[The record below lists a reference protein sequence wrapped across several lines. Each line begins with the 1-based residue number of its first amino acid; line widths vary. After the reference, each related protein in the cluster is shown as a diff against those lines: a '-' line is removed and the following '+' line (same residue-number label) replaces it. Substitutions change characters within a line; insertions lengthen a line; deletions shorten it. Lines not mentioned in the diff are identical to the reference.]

1 MQTNW
6 QYRYINKLV
15 ACLIAFDL
23 KKSTINLKDRVVN
36 RAVSSLR
43 KNKRIEQISFAAIA
57 KELDVG
63 INEITSFY
71 STTEDIFLQ
80 AQKKDWES
88 LHRYWDKQIKKAKTP
103 GDFKRAFEIFFERF
117 VETLSKDADLR
128 FELSCYL
135 PECVKF
141 RDKNRIKVKQKFT
154 KLIKRGWPGKDDKVI
169 QRQSELVTVLF
180 YGFIDHIVHIP
191 KDERSKIL
199 SDFRNMLNLHLQ
211 DRKFF

>member
-1 MQTNW
+1 MS
-6 QYRYINKLV
+6 KPP
-15 ACLIAFDL
+15 
-23 KKSTINLKDRVVN
+23 SNLKDKVVN
-36 RAVSSLR
+36 KAINSLR
-43 KNKRIEQISFAAIA
+43 KSKKIEQISFAAISV
-57 KELDVG
+57 ELDVG
-63 INEITSFY
+63 IDEITSFY

-135 PECVKF
+135 PECVKY
-141 RDKNRIKVKQKFT
+141 RDKNRIKVKEKFS
-154 KLIKRGWPGKDDKVI
+154 KLIKRGWPGKDEKVI
-169 QRQSELVTVLF
+169 KRQSELVTVLF

-191 KDERSKIL
+191 KNERSKIL

>member
-1 MQTNW
+1 VNW
-6 QYRYINKLV
+6 YE
-15 ACLIAFDL
+15 
-23 KKSTINLKDRVVN
+23 KKNSFNLKDKVVN
-36 RAVSSLR
+36 RAVNSLR

-57 KELDVG
+57 EELDVS
-63 INEITSFY
+63 IDDITSFY
-71 STTEDIFLQ
+71 ATTEDIFLQ

-103 GDFKRAFEIFFERF
+103 GDFKNAFEIFFERF

-141 RDKNRIKVKQKFT
+141 RDKNRIKVKEKFT
-154 KLIKRGWPGKDDKVI
+154 KLIKRGWPGKNEIVI

-180 YGFIDHIVHIP
+180 YGFVDHIVHIP
-191 KDERSKIL
+191 KNERSKIL

>member
-1 MQTNW
+1 MNW
-6 QYRYINKLV
+6 YE
-15 ACLIAFDL
+15 
-23 KKSTINLKDRVVN
+23 KKNSFNLKDKVVN
-36 RAVSSLR
+36 RAVNSLR

-57 KELDVG
+57 EELDVS
-63 INEITSFY
+63 IDDITSFY
-71 STTEDIFLQ
+71 ATTEDIFLQ

-103 GDFKRAFEIFFERF
+103 GDFKNAFEIFFERF

-141 RDKNRIKVKQKFT
+141 RDKNRIKVKEKFT
-154 KLIKRGWPGKDDKVI
+154 KLIKRGWPGKNEIVI

-180 YGFIDHIVHIP
+180 YGFVDHIVHIP
-191 KDERSKIL
+191 KEERSKIL

>member
-1 MQTNW
+1 MNW
-6 QYRYINKLV
+6 YE
-15 ACLIAFDL
+15 
-23 KKSTINLKDRVVN
+23 KKNSFNLKDKVVN
-36 RAVSSLR
+36 RAVNSLR

-57 KELDVG
+57 EELDVS
-63 INEITSFY
+63 IDDITSFY
-71 STTEDIFLQ
+71 ATTEDIFLQ

-103 GDFKRAFEIFFERF
+103 GDFKSAFEIFFERF

-141 RDKNRIKVKQKFT
+141 RDKNRIKVKEKFT
-154 KLIKRGWPGKDDKVI
+154 KLIKRGWPGKNEIVI

>member
-1 MQTNW
+1 M
-6 QYRYINKLV
+6 
-15 ACLIAFDL
+15 
-23 KKSTINLKDRVVN
+23 KKSTTNLKDKVVSK
-36 RAVSSLR
+36 AVSSLR

-117 VETLSKDADLR
+117 LETLSKDADLR

-141 RDKNRIKVKQKFT
+141 RDKNRIKVKEKFT
-154 KLIKRGWPGKDDKVI
+154 KLIKRGWPGKDEKVI

-191 KDERSKIL
+191 KNERSKIL
-199 SDFRNMLNLHLQ
+199 NDFRNMLNLHLQ

>member
-1 MQTNW
+1 MAKPN
-6 QYRYINKLV
+6 
-15 ACLIAFDL
+15 
-23 KKSTINLKDRVVN
+23 SNLKDEVVN
-36 RAVSSLR
+36 KAVNSLR
-43 KNKRIEQISFAAIA
+43 KSKRIEHISFAAIA
-57 KELDVG
+57 KELNVG
-63 INEITSFY
+63 IDEITSFY

-103 GDFKRAFEIFFERF
+103 GDFKSAFEIFFERF

-135 PECVKF
+135 PECVKY
-141 RDKNRIKVKQKFT
+141 RDKNRIKVKEKFS
-154 KLIKRGWPGKDDKVI
+154 KLIKRGWPGKDEKVI

-191 KDERSKIL
+191 KEERSKIL

>member
-1 MQTNW
+1 MSKPT
-6 QYRYINKLV
+6 
-15 ACLIAFDL
+15 
-23 KKSTINLKDRVVN
+23 SNLKDKVVN
-36 RAVSSLR
+36 KAVNSLR
-43 KNKRIEQISFAAIA
+43 KSKRIEQISFASIA
-57 KELDVG
+57 SELDVG
-63 INEITSFY
+63 IDEITSFY

-135 PECVKF
+135 PECVKY
-141 RDKNRIKVKQKFT
+141 RDKNRIKVKEKFS
-154 KLIKRGWPGKDDKVI
+154 KLIKRGWPGKDEKVI
-169 QRQSELVTVLF
+169 KRQSELVTVLF

-191 KDERSKIL
+191 ENERSKIL

>member
-1 MQTNW
+1 MSKPT
-6 QYRYINKLV
+6 
-15 ACLIAFDL
+15 
-23 KKSTINLKDRVVN
+23 SNLKDKVVN
-36 RAVSSLR
+36 KAVNSLR
-43 KNKRIEQISFAAIA
+43 KSKRIEQISFASIA
-57 KELDVG
+57 AELDVG
-63 INEITSFY
+63 IDEITSFY

-135 PECVKF
+135 PECVKY
-141 RDKNRIKVKQKFT
+141 RDKNRIKVKEKFS
-154 KLIKRGWPGKDDKVI
+154 KLIKRGWPGKDEKVI
-169 QRQSELVTVLF
+169 KRQSELVTVLF

-191 KDERSKIL
+191 ENDRSKIL

>member
-1 MQTNW
+1 MA
-6 QYRYINKLV
+6 KP
-15 ACLIAFDL
+15 
-23 KKSTINLKDRVVN
+23 SSNLKDKVVN
-36 RAVSSLR
+36 KAVNTLR
-43 KNKRIEQISFAAIA
+43 KSKRIEQISFAAIA
-57 KELDVG
+57 VELDVG
-63 INEITSFY
+63 IDEITSFY

-103 GDFKRAFEIFFERF
+103 GDFKNAFEIFFERF

-135 PECVKF
+135 PECVKY
-141 RDKNRIKVKQKFT
+141 RDKNRTKVKEKFS
-154 KLIKRGWPGKDDKVI
+154 KLIKRGWPGKNEIVI

-180 YGFIDHIVHIP
+180 YGFVDHIVHIP
-191 KDERSKIL
+191 KEERSKIL

>member
-1 MQTNW
+1 MNW
-6 QYRYINKLV
+6 YE
-15 ACLIAFDL
+15 
-23 KKSTINLKDRVVN
+23 KKNSFNLKDKVVN
-36 RAVSSLR
+36 RAVNSLR

-57 KELDVG
+57 EELDVS
-63 INEITSFY
+63 IDDITSFY
-71 STTEDIFLQ
+71 ATTEDIFLQ

-103 GDFKRAFEIFFERF
+103 GDFKNAFEIFFERF

-141 RDKNRIKVKQKFT
+141 RDKNRIKVKEKFT
-154 KLIKRGWPGKDDKVI
+154 KLIKRGWPGKNERVI

-191 KDERSKIL
+191 KNERSKIL

>member
-1 MQTNW
+1 M
-6 QYRYINKLV
+6 
-15 ACLIAFDL
+15 
-23 KKSTINLKDRVVN
+23 KKSTTNLKDKVVS

-43 KNKRIEQISFAAIA
+43 KNKRIEQINFAAIA
-57 KELDVG
+57 EELDVS
-63 INEITSFY
+63 IDDITSFY
-71 STTEDIFLQ
+71 ATTEDIFLQ

-103 GDFKRAFEIFFERF
+103 GDFKNAFEIFFERF

-141 RDKNRIKVKQKFT
+141 RDKNRIKVKEKFT
-154 KLIKRGWPGKDDKVI
+154 KLIKRGWPGKNEIVI

-180 YGFIDHIVHIP
+180 YGFVDHIVHIP
-191 KDERSKIL
+191 KNERSKIL

>member
-1 MQTNW
+1 MNW
-6 QYRYINKLV
+6 YE
-15 ACLIAFDL
+15 
-23 KKSTINLKDRVVN
+23 KKNSFNLKDKVVN
-36 RAVSSLR
+36 RAVNSLR

-57 KELDVG
+57 EELDVS
-63 INEITSFY
+63 IDDITSFY
-71 STTEDIFLQ
+71 ATTEDIFLQ
-80 AQKKDWES
+80 AQKKDWDS

-103 GDFKRAFEIFFERF
+103 GDFKNAFEIFFERF

-141 RDKNRIKVKQKFT
+141 RDKNRIKVKEKFT
-154 KLIKRGWPGKDDKVI
+154 KLIKRGWPGKNEIVI

-191 KDERSKIL
+191 KNERSKIL

>member
-1 MQTNW
+1 MNW
-6 QYRYINKLV
+6 YE
-15 ACLIAFDL
+15 
-23 KKSTINLKDRVVN
+23 KKNSFNLKDKVVN
-36 RAVSSLR
+36 RAVNSLR

-57 KELDVG
+57 EELYVSIDD
-63 INEITSFY
+63 ITSFY
-71 STTEDIFLQ
+71 ATTEDIFLQ

-103 GDFKRAFEIFFERF
+103 GDFKNAFEIFFERF

-141 RDKNRIKVKQKFT
+141 RDKNRIKVKEKFT
-154 KLIKRGWPGKDDKVI
+154 KLIKRGWPGKNEIVI

-191 KDERSKIL
+191 KNERSKIL

>member
-1 MQTNW
+1 MT
-6 QYRYINKLV
+6 KP
-15 ACLIAFDL
+15 
-23 KKSTINLKDRVVN
+23 SSNLKDKVVN
-36 RAVSSLR
+36 KAVNSLR
-43 KNKRIEQISFAAIA
+43 KSKRIEQISFAAIA

-63 INEITSFY
+63 IDEITSFY

-103 GDFKRAFEIFFERF
+103 GDFKSAFEIFFERF

-135 PECVKF
+135 PECVKY
-141 RDKNRIKVKQKFT
+141 RDKNRIKVKEKFS

-191 KDERSKIL
+191 KEERSKLL
-199 SDFRNMLNLHLQ
+199 SDCRNMLNLHLQ

>member
-1 MQTNW
+1 MNW
-6 QYRYINKLV
+6 YE
-15 ACLIAFDL
+15 
-23 KKSTINLKDRVVN
+23 KKNSFNLKDKVVN
-36 RAVSSLR
+36 RAVNSLR

-57 KELDVG
+57 EELDVS
-63 INEITSFY
+63 IDDITSFY
-71 STTEDIFLQ
+71 ATTEDIFLQ

-103 GDFKRAFEIFFERF
+103 GDFKNAFEIFFERF

-141 RDKNRIKVKQKFT
+141 RDKNRIKVKEKFT
-154 KLIKRGWPGKDDKVI
+154 KLIKRGWPGKNDIVI

-180 YGFIDHIVHIP
+180 YGFVDHIVHIP
-191 KDERSKIL
+191 KNERSKIL

>member
-1 MQTNW
+1 MNW
-6 QYRYINKLV
+6 YE
-15 ACLIAFDL
+15 
-23 KKSTINLKDRVVN
+23 KKNSFNLKDKVDN
-36 RAVSSLR
+36 RAVNSLR

-57 KELDVG
+57 EELDVS
-63 INEITSFY
+63 IDDITSFY
-71 STTEDIFLQ
+71 ATTEDIFLQ

-103 GDFKRAFEIFFERF
+103 GDFKNAFEIFFERF

-141 RDKNRIKVKQKFT
+141 RDKNRIKVKEKFT
-154 KLIKRGWPGKDDKVI
+154 KLIKRGWPGKNEIVI

-191 KDERSKIL
+191 KNERSKIL

>member
-1 MQTNW
+1 MAKPT
-6 QYRYINKLV
+6 
-15 ACLIAFDL
+15 
-23 KKSTINLKDRVVN
+23 SNLKDKVVN
-36 RAVSSLR
+36 KAVNSLR
-43 KNKRIEQISFAAIA
+43 KSKRIEQISFASIA
-57 KELDVG
+57 SELDVG
-63 INEITSFY
+63 IDEITSFY

-135 PECVKF
+135 PECVKY
-141 RDKNRIKVKQKFT
+141 RDKNRIKVKEKFS
-154 KLIKRGWPGKDDKVI
+154 KLIKRGWPGKDEKVI
-169 QRQSELVTVLF
+169 KRQSELVTVLF

-191 KDERSKIL
+191 ENDRSKIL

>member
-1 MQTNW
+1 MSKPT
-6 QYRYINKLV
+6 
-15 ACLIAFDL
+15 
-23 KKSTINLKDRVVN
+23 SNLKDKVVN
-36 RAVSSLR
+36 KAVNSLR
-43 KNKRIEQISFAAIA
+43 KSKRIEQISFASIA
-57 KELDVG
+57 VELDVG
-63 INEITSFY
+63 IDEITSFY

-135 PECVKF
+135 PECVKY
-141 RDKNRIKVKQKFT
+141 RDKNRIKVKEKFS
-154 KLIKRGWPGKDDKVI
+154 KLIKRGWPGKDEKVI
-169 QRQSELVTVLF
+169 KRQSELVTVLF

-191 KDERSKIL
+191 KNERSKIL

>member
-1 MQTNW
+1 MNW
-6 QYRYINKLV
+6 YE
-15 ACLIAFDL
+15 
-23 KKSTINLKDRVVN
+23 KKNSFNLKDKVVN
-36 RAVSSLR
+36 RAVNSLR

-57 KELDVG
+57 EELDVS
-63 INEITSFY
+63 IDDITSFY
-71 STTEDIFLQ
+71 ATTEDIFLQ
-80 AQKKDWES
+80 AQKKDGES

-103 GDFKRAFEIFFERF
+103 GDFKNAFEIFFERF

-141 RDKNRIKVKQKFT
+141 RDKNRIKVKEKFT
-154 KLIKRGWPGKDDKVI
+154 KLIKRGWPGKNEIVI

-191 KDERSKIL
+191 KNERSKIL

>member
-1 MQTNW
+1 MSKPT
-6 QYRYINKLV
+6 
-15 ACLIAFDL
+15 
-23 KKSTINLKDRVVN
+23 SNLKDKVVN
-36 RAVSSLR
+36 KAVNSLR
-43 KNKRIEQISFAAIA
+43 KSKRIEQISFASIA
-57 KELDVG
+57 VELDVG
-63 INEITSFY
+63 IDEITSFY

-135 PECVKF
+135 PECVKY
-141 RDKNRIKVKQKFT
+141 RDKNRIKVKEKFS
-154 KLIKRGWPGKDDKVI
+154 KLIKKGWPGKDEKVI

-191 KDERSKIL
+191 KNERSKIL

>member
-1 MQTNW
+1 MS
-6 QYRYINKLV
+6 KP
-15 ACLIAFDL
+15 A
-23 KKSTINLKDRVVN
+23 SNLKDKVVN
-36 RAVSSLR
+36 KAVNSLR
-43 KNKRIEQISFAAIA
+43 KSKRIEQISFASIA
-57 KELDVG
+57 EELDVG
-63 INEITSFY
+63 IDEITSFY

-135 PECVKF
+135 PECVKY
-141 RDKNRIKVKQKFT
+141 RDKNRIKVKEKFS
-154 KLIKRGWPGKDDKVI
+154 KLIKRGWPGKDEKVI
-169 QRQSELVTVLF
+169 KRQSELVTVLF

-191 KDERSKIL
+191 NNERSKIL

>member
-1 MQTNW
+1 MSKP
-6 QYRYINKLV
+6 I
-15 ACLIAFDL
+15 
-23 KKSTINLKDRVVN
+23 SNLKDKVVN
-36 RAVSSLR
+36 KAVNSLR
-43 KNKRIEQISFAAIA
+43 KSKRIEQISFASIA
-57 KELDVG
+57 SELDVG
-63 INEITSFY
+63 IDEITSFY

-135 PECVKF
+135 PECVKY
-141 RDKNRIKVKQKFT
+141 RDKNRIKVKEKFS
-154 KLIKRGWPGKDDKVI
+154 KLIKRGWPGKDEKVI
-169 QRQSELVTVLF
+169 KRQSELVTVLF

-191 KDERSKIL
+191 KNERSKIL

>member
-1 MQTNW
+1 MRKPT
-6 QYRYINKLV
+6 
-15 ACLIAFDL
+15 
-23 KKSTINLKDRVVN
+23 TNLKDKVVN
-36 RAVSSLR
+36 RAVNSLR

-63 INEITSFY
+63 IDEITSFY

>member
-1 MQTNW
+1 MSKPT
-6 QYRYINKLV
+6 
-15 ACLIAFDL
+15 
-23 KKSTINLKDRVVN
+23 SNLKDKVVN
-36 RAVSSLR
+36 KAVNSLR
-43 KNKRIEQISFAAIA
+43 KSKRIEQISFASIA
-57 KELDVG
+57 VELDVG
-63 INEITSFY
+63 IDEITSFY

-135 PECVKF
+135 PECVKY
-141 RDKNRIKVKQKFT
+141 RDKNRIKVKEKFS
-154 KLIKRGWPGKDDKVI
+154 KLIKRGWPGKDEKVI
-169 QRQSELVTVLF
+169 KRQSELVTVLF

-191 KDERSKIL
+191 ENDRSKIL

>member
-1 MQTNW
+1 MSKPT
-6 QYRYINKLV
+6 
-15 ACLIAFDL
+15 
-23 KKSTINLKDRVVN
+23 SNLKDKVVN
-36 RAVSSLR
+36 KAVNSLR
-43 KNKRIEQISFAAIA
+43 NSKRIEQISFASIA
-57 KELDVG
+57 AELDVG
-63 INEITSFY
+63 IDEITSFY

-135 PECVKF
+135 PECVKY
-141 RDKNRIKVKQKFT
+141 RDKNRIKVKEKFS
-154 KLIKRGWPGKDDKVI
+154 KLIKRGWPGKDEKVI
-169 QRQSELVTVLF
+169 KRQSELVTVLF

-191 KDERSKIL
+191 KNERSKIL

>member
-1 MQTNW
+1 M
-6 QYRYINKLV
+6 
-15 ACLIAFDL
+15 
-23 KKSTINLKDRVVN
+23 KKKNSFNLKDKVVN
-36 RAVSSLR
+36 RAVNSLR

-57 KELDVG
+57 EELDVS
-63 INEITSFY
+63 IDDITSFY
-71 STTEDIFLQ
+71 ATTEDIFLQ

-103 GDFKRAFEIFFERF
+103 GDFKNAFEIFFERF

-141 RDKNRIKVKQKFT
+141 RDKNRIKVKEKFT
-154 KLIKRGWPGKDDKVI
+154 KLIKRGWPGKNERVI

-180 YGFIDHIVHIP
+180 YGFVDHIVHIP
-191 KDERSKIL
+191 KNERSKIL